1 VWLCSEITKKLILGN
16 YYLQI
21 LIVIR
26 LIKKFKNYYIF
37 YYDLIYHLR
46 NLKCDL

>member
-26 LIKKFKNYYIF
+26 LIKKFKII
-37 YYDLIYHLR
+37 IYFIMI
-46 NLKCDL
+46 